1 MLQLLL
7 DEHISP
13 VVARSVQA
21 KRRGVEIVAFQRW
34 RDGSFMGADDRV
46 FLPAAKMDGLTL
58 VSYDQKTIRP
68 LLKDWAEQGIDHGG
82 LVFVDTKTIAPQDFG
97 DWNAL
102 PAVDFRKPL
111 PHRRDE
117 LDLLRDFVQGD
128 VFRQLLQEIGDNFFR
143 AHGKTVPT

>member
-21 KRRGVEIVAFQRW
+21 KCRGVKIVAFQRW

-97 DWNAL
+97 AL
-102 PAVDFRKPL
+102 VEALCGLWDSERHAEWTNRVVFLRK
-111 PHRRDE
+111 H
-117 LDLLRDFVQGD
+117 
-128 VFRQLLQEIGDNFFR
+128 
-143 AHGKTVPT
+143 